1 VSGAGDGRDKGRVLP
16 QAPPQRD
23 EVPSWRL
30 LLTLGSAGAVAGL
43 LLVFVHQVTQPAIQA
58 HKAMVLRQAVQ
69 EVLKGPAGWDT
80 LYVVDDSLVREL
92 PAGTD
97 TTGLETVFLGYRE
110 DGEPI
115 GFAIT
120 GAEFGFQDIIELI
133 FGYDPQTRTVIGM
146 KVLSNKETPGL
157 GDKIEKDSAFVA
169 EFEGPEAPI
178 AGVKSS
184 RATGAANEVDMI
196 TGATISSRAVIAI
209 INHRLERLGP
219 MLETYLEGVD

>member
-1 VSGAGDGRDKGRVLP
+1 VSGAADGNGGGRVLP
-16 QAPPQRD
+16 QAPLQGE

-30 LLTLGSAGAVAGL
+30 LVTLGGAGAIAGL
-43 LLVFVHQVTQPAIQA
+43 LLVFVYQATQPAIQA
-58 HKAMVLRQAVQ
+58 YKAMVLRQAVQ
-69 EVLKGPAGWDT
+69 EVLKGPERWDT
-80 LYVVDDSLVREL
+80 LYVVDSGLTLQPPEGADAASLEM
-92 PAGTD
+92 
-97 TTGLETVFLGYRE
+97 VFLGYQE
-110 DGEPI
+110 DGRPI

-146 KVLSNKETPGL
+146 KVLSYKETPGL

-169 EFEGPEAPI
+169 EFDGAETPI
-178 AGVKSS
+178 AGVRTG

-196 TGATISSRAVIAI
+196 TGATISSRAVIDI

-219 MLETYLEGVD
+219 MLEAYLEGAN

>member
-1 VSGAGDGRDKGRVLP
+1 MSGAGEGNGGGRVLP
-16 QAPPQRD
+16 QAAPGRE

-30 LLTLGSAGAVAGL
+30 LVTLGSAGAIAGL
-43 LLVFVHQVTQPAIQA
+43 LLVFVYQATQPAIQA
-58 HKAMVLRQAVQ
+58 YKAMVLRQAVQ
-69 EVLKGPAGWDT
+69 EVLKGPARWDT
-80 LYVVDDSLVREL
+80 LYVFDDGLVKEL
-92 PAGTD
+92 PAGVD
-97 TTGLETVFLGYRE
+97 TAGLETVFLGYQE

-115 GFAIT
+115 GFAIA

-133 FGYDPQTRTVIGM
+133 FGYDAQTRTVTGM

-169 EFEGPEAPI
+169 EFVGPATPI
-178 AGVKSS
+178 AGVKSG

-219 MLETYLEGVD
+219 MIDAYLGGAN